1 KLRFPGPFRGHP
13 LPPLQG
19 VLMRTA
25 VLRSALLLAALAVCP
40 PLAADDTP
48 RKNIYQRTLPATA
61 LVLANTGQPGATLAG
76 TGWVVDRDRRLLV
89 TNYHLV
95 GNQDRVNVVFP
106 LYENGRLVAERSAY
120 RNAPRVRGS
129 VLDVDP
135 RRDLALVE
143 LESLPAGVTALPL
156 AKEPPGPG
164 DLVHSVGNPTSSDA
178 LWVYTS
184 GTVRQ
189 VYHKK
194 FTAGGATTAPRV
206 VETQSPITP
215 GDSGGPVVND
225 QGEVVAVTAATN
237 RAAQLVSVC
246 IEVGEVRDFV
256 AAALRAPTPR
266 TAADFN

>member
-1 KLRFPGPFRGHP
+1 
-13 LPPLQG
+13 
-19 VLMRTA
+19 
-25 VLRSALLLAALAVCP
+25 
-40 PLAADDTP
+40 
-48 RKNIYQRTLPATA
+48 
-61 LVLANTGQPGATLAG
+61 
-76 TGWVVDRDRRLLV
+76 
-89 TNYHLV
+89 
-95 GNQDRVNVVFP
+95 
-106 LYENGRLVAERSAY
+106 Y

-194 FTAGGATTAPRV
+194 FTVEGRTIDARV
-206 VETQSPITP
+206 VETQSPINP

-246 IEVGEVRDFV
+246 IEVGEVRDFA

-266 TAADFN
+266 PAADFNRRGEQLLNKGRLDKAIADFTEAIKLDGNLAAAYFNRALCFQGKNDLVTALADLDTALRL